1 LRKQSKEKTQLP
13 VEPTRLPKNSPNRKA
28 KPNQWKG
35 KGEKKKKGGG
45 EEHERETRRMTR
57 KRGKKVK
64 GSERKKNKIMI
75 DV

>member
-1 LRKQSKEKTQLP
+1 LQKQSKEKTQLP

-35 KGEKKKKGGG
+35 KGEKRRRRRRRVQERDAENDEKK
-45 EEHERETRRMTR
+45 R
-57 KRGKKVK
+57 KKVK
-64 GSERKKNKIMI
+64 ESERKNNKIMI

>member
-35 KGEKKKKGGG
+35 KGEKKKKEEEGEG
-45 EEHERETRRMTR
+45 EEYERER
-57 KRGKKVK
+57 
-64 GSERKKNKIMI
+64 ERCGE
-75 DV
+75 

>member
-1 LRKQSKEKTQLP
+1 LSLQDCQKIHRTGKQSQINGKEK
-13 VEPTRLPKNSPNRKA
+13 EK
-28 KPNQWKG
+28 
-35 KGEKKKKGGG
+35 KKKKGGG

>member
-35 KGEKKKKGGG
+35 KGEKKKGGG